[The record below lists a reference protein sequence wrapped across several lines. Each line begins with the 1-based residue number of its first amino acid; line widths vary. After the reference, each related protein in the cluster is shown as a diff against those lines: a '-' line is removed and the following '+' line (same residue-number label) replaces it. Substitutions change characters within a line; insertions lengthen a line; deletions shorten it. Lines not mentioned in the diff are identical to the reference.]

1 MSDVLNAVRALGLHP
16 RPDPDPLRRLAS
28 ANYGD
33 PVRLDAAR
41 DQSRR
46 SRVALVGPAI
56 EYVTDR
62 RPSAT
67 DRIESTTDPIRSAT
81 DCIESAADCIESAT
95 DCIAPRGAG
104 TQLTLACVD
113 APRAG
118 SDLAPLDPKTAP
130 LKGKSTSVG
139 GNRISERCQAGN
151 DRRNIAGIAIKPT
164 TLPAPW
170 GIAVTEP
177 VKTEMVTQIH
187 RIRLATDGIPF
198 VAI

>member
-1 MSDVLNAVRALGLHP
+1 MNAVTRVGTSPPFRPGSTSSP
-16 RPDPDPLRRLAS
+16 RIGKLRRPGS
-28 ANYGD
+28 
-33 PVRLDAAR
+33 PR
-41 DQSRR
+41 RR
-46 SRVALVGPAI
+46 SRPIPPESRGARRARHRVRDRPTPICHRPDRVYHGPHP
-56 EYVTDR
+56 VCDR
-62 RPSAT
+62 LHRVCDRLHRVCDRPHRA
-67 DRIESTTDPIRSAT
+67 
-81 DCIESAADCIESAT
+81 
-95 DCIAPRGAG
+95 RGAG

-139 GNRISERCQAGN
+139 GNCISERCQAGN

-164 TLPAPW
+164 TLPARW

-177 VKTEMVTQIH
+177 VKTEIVTQIH